1 MSEAQ
6 RAALAAVVNE
16 ALNRRLEQERQRMV
30 ATLVEEYAAILRHEK
45 PWNGASWLGEGS
57 EQSRFRQG
65 GRAALERVAERLG
78 VTSLREQ
85 AAEVAAAHQP
95 REP

>member
-1 MSEAQ
+1 M
-6 RAALAAVVNE
+6 VNE
-16 ALNRRLEQERQRMV
+16 ALNRRLEQEHQRIV
-30 ATLVEEYAAILRHEK
+30 AALVQGYAAILRHEA
-45 PWNGASWLGEGS
+45 PWHWASCPGEGS

-78 VTSLREQ
+78 VTNLRER
-85 AAEVAAAHQP
+85 AAEVAAEHQP